1 MADRNNLFPRSSGIL
16 LHPTSLPGPYGIG
29 DLGKWA
35 YRFVEC
41 LADAGQSVW
50 QVLPLGPTGFGGS
63 PYQVYSS
70 FAGNATLISLDTLVE
85 QGWLDESDVAS
96 HPWFSPHKVDYDRAI
111 AYHEDLLTLA
121 YDHFVIQDDRAQ
133 KRAFRAWTE
142 DPRRW
147 WLDDYAL
154 FMALKEHHGGR
165 PWTEWPPGEALRDPQ
180 ALEEARAMHACR
192 LDEIRWRQWVFATQW
207 DALRAYA
214 NGKGIRI
221 VGDIP
226 IYVAQD
232 SSDVWTQP
240 DLFELDE
247 SGAPTAVAGVPPDY
261 FSATGQRWGNPLYD
275 WDRHKATGYDWW
287 IKRIQA
293 TLEIVDIV
301 RIDHFRGFDR
311 FWRIPANEPTA
322 IGGEWVQGPQ
332 MDFFEVLSEGLGA
345 ELDELPL
352 IAEDLG
358 DDLGH
363 ALVLRDELNLPGMVI
378 LQFAFGENESEQER
392 FLPEAH
398 RENSIVYTGTHD
410 NNTVLG
416 WWWCESG
423 PADRDRMREAVG
435 QDEIAEPHWAL
446 IEMGMASPAHTF
458 IAPLQDVIG
467 LGASARMNQPGIAT
481 GQWRWRV
488 TPEQLERAPWDRLKA
503 LTIEHNRAPATG
515 DA

>member
-1 MADRNNLFPRSSGIL
+1 
-16 LHPTSLPGPYGIG
+16 
-29 DLGKWA
+29 
-35 YRFVEC
+35 
-41 LADAGQSVW
+41 
-50 QVLPLGPTGFGGS
+50 
-63 PYQVYSS
+63 
-70 FAGNATLISLDTLVE
+70 
-85 QGWLDESDVAS
+85 
-96 HPWFSPHKVDYDRAI
+96 
-111 AYHEDLLTLA
+111 
-121 YDHFVIQDDRAQ
+121 
-133 KRAFRAWTE
+133 
-142 DPRRW
+142 
-147 WLDDYAL
+147 
-154 FMALKEHHGGR
+154 
-165 PWTEWPPGEALRDPQ
+165 
-180 ALEEARAMHACR
+180 MHACR

-207 DALRAYA
+207 DALRSYA

-232 SSDVWTQP
+232 SSDVWTRP

-247 SGAPTAVAGVPPDY
+247 TGAPTAVAGVPPDY
-261 FSATGQRWGNPLYD
+261 FSATGQRWGNPLYR

-293 TLEIVDIV
+293 ALEIVDIV

-311 FWRIPANEPTA
+311 FWRIPATEPTA

-332 MDFFEVLSEGLGA
+332 MDFFEALSEGLGA

-378 LQFAFGENESEQER
+378 LQFAFGANESEQER
-392 FLPEAH
+392 FRPEAH

-416 WWWCESG
+416 WWWCESS
-423 PADRDRMREAVG
+423 PADRDRMREALG

-467 LGASARMNQPGIAT
+467 LGASARMNRPGIAT

-503 LTIEHNRAPATG
+503 LTIQYNRAPGAG